1 MAQPR
6 IVPIIM
12 CGGAGTRLW
21 PASRESMPKHLMPM
35 RDGLSTFEETLRRA
49 SDAAFAP
56 PVIVTAAD
64 TRFIVGEQL
73 QRMGLK
79 GEIILEPSRQDSA
92 AAIAVGALRAAESNP
107 DAICMVLAA
116 DHLISPA
123 EAFVDAC
130 KRAAT
135 AAATGRIMTL
145 GVRPTGPATGYGYIR
160 PGEAIAGTDAF
171 AVDAFVEKP
180 DAATAESYIAR
191 GYLWNSGN
199 FLFPAALMLDELAA
213 HAPATLAAARGALA
227 GAERDL
233 DFLRLEPTAFATA
246 PKKSIDYAVM
256 QETRK
261 AGVLP
266 VSFGWSDIGAWD
278 ALWELGQKDTDG
290 NVLKGNAFVHG
301 TSNSYV
307 QSDNRVTA
315 VVGLDGVVVVTL
327 DDAVLVADK
336 NKAGDVKEIVSKLRA
351 AKRSEADEHLRV
363 YRPWGWYQR
372 IDIGPRFQV
381 KRIQVKPGGILSLQ
395 KHFHRAEHWVVVRGT
410 AEVTIDDRI
419 ALIQENESI
428 YLPLGCVHRMANP
441 GKIPLEIIE
450 VQVGSYTGEDD
461 IVRIEDRYGR

>member
-1 MAQPR
+1 MGQSR

-49 SDAAFAP
+49 TDAAFAP
-56 PVIVTAAD
+56 PIIITAAD

-73 QRMGLK
+73 ARAGIK

-92 AAIAVGALRAAESNP
+92 AAIAVGALRAGESDP
-107 DAICMVLAA
+107 QAICLVLAA

-123 EAFVDAC
+123 AEFVDAC
-130 KRAAT
+130 KRAAI

-145 GVRPTGPATGYGYIR
+145 GVRPDGPATGYGYIR
-160 PGEAIAGTDAF
+160 PGAAIAGTDAF

-180 DAATAESYIAR
+180 DLATAKSYVSK

-199 FLFPAALMLDELAA
+199 FLFPAGLMLEELQTFS
-213 HAPATLAAARGALA
+213 PATLTAARGALA
-227 GAERDL
+227 KAERDL
-233 DFLRLEPTAFATA
+233 DFLRLEQASFATA

-256 QETRK
+256 QETSR

-266 VSFGWSDIGAWD
+266 VSFSWSDIGAWD
-278 ALWELGQKDTDG
+278 ALWELGDKDGEG

-301 TSNSYV
+301 TRNSYV

-315 VVGLDGVVVVTL
+315 VVGLDGVIVVTL

-336 NKAGDVKEIVSKLRA
+336 GKAGEVKEIVAKLRG
-351 AKRSEADEHLRV
+351 AKRPEADEHLRV

-410 AEVTIDDRI
+410 AEVTVDDRI
-419 ALIQENESI
+419 SLIQENESI